1 MSHSPSSPPPRFLG
15 VSRPLILILVCLTL
29 FAGSVALYLGSVAFG
44 FVGYDDSTVLLGHPN
59 LYAQDSLWA
68 ALREIFVGYFPRE
81 EPLLVRDL
89 SWLFDARIFGF
100 TDPRGY
106 HLGNVLLNAVD
117 VVLLFL
123 LLLHATRSALLA
135 AFTAALFATLAIH
148 VEPVCWIMGR
158 KDLLSAFFVLLALL
172 AQSIQLRQSS
182 GRWRWI
188 LAAIVFLLYPLAV
201 LSKFS
206 AIVLVLVLAA
216 HRMLSPYLDGQ
227 RAPAQPF
234 PVSEWPRSLV
244 GLIPHALVGV
254 GIHFW
259 YQRILSAFQILGHGP
274 SARTFTHLKNLAVL
288 IPLSLETSLA
298 HIFSASEHSISYLR
312 PNVAI
317 RPTSG
322 ELVLAFATLT
332 GLLALVVVLLR
343 YRRDLAF
350 YPIAFL
356 LFMLPYFNVTY
367 IGIWAADR
375 YAYLASFCVAA
386 LIAVP
391 VVSGLRSPRILF
403 RRLGLAGFAMVGLL
417 GSYQIAAG
425 HRHQAAFRDR
435 EALWTYEKNLPH
447 PSILA
452 FESYAKAMLLKAQ
465 AAPDHSPLR
474 RQYLESAVAT
484 AREGVQYYRS
494 IAWKPTPGYVGRER
508 IQLAS
513 LFSVLGLATELGGGS
528 LEQQLELCRAAFQIA
543 PADYPT
549 ATLASVLLAIAKR
562 EPRDLKMAHESLRHF
577 HDHVRYASRDRLQVA
592 SLRAQLRRVF
602 CLVSSAFRRSR
613 RHRAGEFALAAP
625 IRGQQNLG
633 SRPSNDVVGTS
644 PHARLQQE
652 SPQEE
657 SIGQCREHVRRAPR
671 YRSACQGDCGAA
683 P

>member
-1 MSHSPSSPPPRFLG
+1 MPSTSSCSSFFFCTRLGRRSWPLSPPRYSQPWLSTSTG
-15 VSRPLILILVCLTL
+15 LLIV
-29 FAGSVALYLGSVAFG
+29 
-44 FVGYDDSTVLLGHPN
+44 
-59 LYAQDSLWA
+59 
-68 ALREIFVGYFPRE
+68 
-81 EPLLVRDL
+81 
-89 SWLFDARIFGF
+89 
-100 TDPRGY
+100 
-106 HLGNVLLNAVD
+106 
-117 VVLLFL
+117 
-123 LLLHATRSALLA
+123 
-135 AFTAALFATLAIH
+135 
-148 VEPVCWIMGR
+148 GR

-216 HRMLSPYLDGQ
+216 HRMLASLPR
-227 RAPAQPF
+227 RAKGSAQPF
-234 PVSEWPRSLV
+234 PLSEWPRSLV

-259 YQRILSAFQILGHGP
+259 YQRILSAFQILGHVP

-288 IPLSLETSLA
+288 IPLSLEPRLA

-391 VVSGLRSPRILF
+391 VVSGLWSPRILF

-417 GSYQIAAG
+417 GSYQNRRRAPPPGRLPRSRGAVDVREEPASSIHSGLRELRQGHVAQGAA
-425 HRHQAAFRDR
+425 RTTRV
-435 EALWTYEKNLPH
+435 
-447 PSILA
+447 
-452 FESYAKAMLLKAQ
+452 
-465 AAPDHSPLR
+465 SPPVPGVCR
-474 RQYLESAVAT
+474 AT

-592 SLRAQLRRVF
+592 SLRAQLREY
-602 CLVSSAFRRSR
+602 SALFP
-613 RHRAGEFALAAP
+613 ALSAEVAA
-625 IRGQQNLG
+625 IE
-633 SRPSNDVVGTS
+633 
-644 PHARLQQE
+644 QE
-652 SPQEE
+652 SL
-657 SIGQCREHVRRAPR
+657 R
-671 YRSACQGDCGAA
+671 
-683 P
+683 